1 MEKRPQWISDFTEE
15 ELKFVKDFILT
26 SGSIKDLA
34 GIYSVSYPTIRKKI
48 DKLIKKV
55 RISER
60 KEKDSIVQ
68 LMSKLEKEGK
78 INQEIA
84 QQVVSEYSKSL
95 NWGPATV

>member
-48 DKLIKKV
+48 DKLIQKV

-60 KEKDSIVQ
+60 KENDSIVQ

-95 NWGPATV
+95 NCLI

>member
-60 KEKDSIVQ
+60 KENDSIVQ

-95 NWGPATV
+95 NCLI